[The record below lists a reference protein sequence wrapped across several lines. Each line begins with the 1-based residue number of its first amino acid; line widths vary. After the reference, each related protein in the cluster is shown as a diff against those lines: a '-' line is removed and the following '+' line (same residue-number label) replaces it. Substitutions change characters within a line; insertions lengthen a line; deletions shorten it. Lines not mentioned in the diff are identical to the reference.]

1 MIRITNLKL
10 PADHRMEELTAHAAK
25 AMRIAPGEIQRL
37 TIIKQSLDARKK
49 PDLFYIYTVDV
60 SVSGR
65 EEQILRRDKKG
76 ILSRSFPWQYAY
88 PVPGAEQLCSRP
100 VVIGSGPA
108 GLFAAWMLA
117 RSGYAPLLLERGEP
131 VEKRQRTV
139 EEFWRTG
146 KLNPSSNV
154 QFGEGGAG
162 TFSDGKL
169 NTRVKDSAGRMR
181 LVQEILIQAG
191 APEDIRYV
199 NHPHLGTDLL
209 RDIVRHIRMEIIRL
223 GGEVRFSACVTDLD
237 IRSGRLAGLILN
249 GNEYLQTETAV
260 LAVGHSARDTFS
272 LLEEKQLSMEAKAFA
287 VGFRIQHPQQMI
299 QDAQYGRDCKYA
311 LPAAPYKVTA
321 KLPDGRGVYSF
332 CMCPGGYVVNAS
344 SEEGM
349 LAVNGMSYHDRGGK
363 NANSAIVV
371 TVSPGD
377 YGGTGPLAGVEFQR
391 RMERAAYQ
399 AGNGA
404 VPVQTFADFCQNRP
418 SEAFGGVQPEIK
430 GSWTP
435 ANLRP
440 ILTEELNQAIEQG
453 IHRFDRMIPGFARGD
468 ALLAGVESRTSSPV
482 RILRNDQLESNISG
496 IFPCGEGAGYA
507 GGITSAAMDGIR
519 VAEAIIR
526 RFSPFREG

>member
-1 MIRITNLKL
+1 
-10 PADHRMEELTAHAAK
+10 
-25 AMRIAPGEIQRL
+25 
-37 TIIKQSLDARKK
+37 
-49 PDLFYIYTVDV
+49 
-60 SVSGR
+60 
-65 EEQILRRDKKG
+65 
-76 ILSRSFPWQYAY
+76 
-88 PVPGAEQLCSRP
+88 
-100 VVIGSGPA
+100 
-108 GLFAAWMLA
+108 
-117 RSGYAPLLLERGEP
+117 
-131 VEKRQRTV
+131 
-139 EEFWRTG
+139 
-146 KLNPSSNV
+146 
-154 QFGEGGAG
+154 
-162 TFSDGKL
+162 
-169 NTRVKDSAGRMR
+169 
-181 LVQEILIQAG
+181 
-191 APEDIRYV
+191 
-199 NHPHLGTDLL
+199 
-209 RDIVRHIRMEIIRL
+209 
-223 GGEVRFSACVTDLD
+223 
-237 IRSGRLAGLILN
+237 
-249 GNEYLQTETAV
+249 
-260 LAVGHSARDTFS
+260 
-272 LLEEKQLSMEAKAFA
+272 
-287 VGFRIQHPQQMI
+287 
-299 QDAQYGRDCKYA
+299 
-311 LPAAPYKVTA
+311 
-321 KLPDGRGVYSF
+321 
-332 CMCPGGYVVNAS
+332 
-344 SEEGM
+344 
-349 LAVNGMSYHDRGGK
+349 MSYHDRGGK